1 MCVVVAGAGPELITG
16 VTGGFSA
23 DAGTV
28 EAGVTDLDGSFNLC
42 PTTIRSLF
50 KLLAARRART
60 LVPCERAML

>member
-1 MCVVVAGAGPELITG
+1 MCVVVVGVGPELITG

-23 DAGTV
+23 EAGTD
-28 EAGVTDLDGSFNLC
+28 AGVTDLDGSFNLC

-50 KLLAARRART
+50 RLLAARRART